1 MDEKRLEDLYRE
13 EEKIRDEMKSLFLR
27 YLEVS
32 KKILESKKEA
42 GLPPM
47 DRSRQKALR
56 KAIHED
62 KDILVRK
69 YFQPVNEALMGASSA
84 YQLDIQNSPEIREK
98 TIRIA
103 YFGTGPSNTYLSL
116 TKMLEKKGYRFI
128 NQYSLYKNQT
138 EIELFGT
145 TSIRDLEHKL
155 VTGEVEYAF
164 VPYVNSNTGVV
175 MDTYHLMRD
184 VRFRFEDIFVD
195 YIVLYLYIAK
205 RNADKIAD
213 FNDIETIY
221 TNIPA
226 LNQCSDFVNAYTP
239 FATYRKSSSTTQSID
254 AMLSDTAHLAACFA
268 NERAD
273 ENEQLVRFRE
283 KTTSNN
289 NGTYT
294 KYLLISLPHDHSLRK
309 KQEDLRDYFVGYYLY
324 TSERKQGQ
332 AHSVDAKS
340 YRAVEVVKDEKGELH
355 MSVFTFGNKTQK
367 ISHSTHVEVKYDDQ
381 TRHIVLTYDYAGES
395 EKSTVRGHAY
405 LQAKESALRDPSRR
419 IHGEYF
425 GLNNG
430 KSGTLEYRRIT
441 KKEFDLLTE

>member
-1 MDEKRLEDLYRE
+1 MDEDRFAELYQEEDE
-13 EEKIRDEMKSLFLR
+13 IRDEMKALFLR
-27 YLEVS
+27 YLGVS
-32 KKILESKKEA
+32 KRILEAKREE
-42 GLPPM
+42 GLPALDQKRERM
-47 DRSRQKALR
+47 LRQT
-56 KAIHED
+56 IHED
-62 KDILVRK
+62 ADILVRK
-69 YFQPVNEALMGASSA
+69 YFQPVNDALMEASDAFS
-84 YQLDIQNSPEIREK
+84 LDLANSPTIREK

-116 TKMLEKKGYRFI
+116 TKMLQKKGYRFI
-128 NQYSLYKNQT
+128 QEYSLYKNQT

-145 TSIRDLEHKL
+145 TSIHDLEHKL
-155 VTGEVEYAF
+155 VTGEVDYAF

-175 MDTYHLMRD
+175 MDTYQLMRN

-195 YIVLYLYIAK
+195 YIVLYLYIAR
-205 RNADKIAD
+205 RNVDKIRD
-213 FNDIETIY
+213 FHDIETIY

-254 AMLSDTAHLAACFA
+254 AMLADTTHLAACFA

-273 ENEQLVRFRE
+273 ENEAVVRFRE

-294 KYLLISLPHDHSLRK
+294 KYLLIGLPRRNSLRK
-309 KQEDLRDYFVGYYLY
+309 KQKDLRDYFLGHYLY

-367 ISHSTHVEVKYDDQ
+367 ISHSTKVEVHYDDT
-381 TRHIVLTYDYAGES
+381 TRQVVLTYDYAGES

-405 LQAKESALRDPSRR
+405 LQAKESVLRNPNRR

-425 GLNNG
+425 GDNNG
-430 KSGTLEYRRIT
+430 KSGTLEYRRIS